1 MQQEIVAEI
10 GKYDEEKMMEIDDE
24 IKEIFQ
30 KNILDKFSAIQE

>member
-10 GKYDEEKMMEIDDE
+10 GKSDEEKMMEIDYE

-30 KNILDKFSAIQE
+30 KNILDKLSAIQE